1 MKFLVSRTSN
11 YSGES
16 PPCSGAFSYGGEWP
30 MRWTIEL
37 SDLEALM
44 QFVRDNGRVII
55 ELDPV
60 FPVPEGLP
68 EIEIY
73 DDYRE

>member
-1 MKFLVSRTSN
+1 
-11 YSGES
+11 
-16 PPCSGAFSYGGEWP
+16 